1 MTPTPGEH
9 PDELAAILKSWQM
22 AETAAIERA
31 TEVIERTGHPV
42 IRLAMEIIRRDS
54 EMHRRVQQ
62 AILDGPERQ
71 AFTEEELREIWNLV
85 EQQSAAEKRRLEF
98 ARQAAG
104 ACRTDLERM
113 PLTYL
118 LLTYVVEDEKK
129 RARLLGHLE
138 NFQHNQ
144 YEDV

>member
-9 PDELAAILKSWQM
+9 RGELATILKSWQM
-22 AETAAIERA
+22 AETATIERA
-31 TEVIERTGHPV
+31 TEVIEHTGHPV
-42 IRLAMEIIRRDS
+42 IRLAMEIVLRDS

-71 AFTEEELREIWNLV
+71 AFTAEELREIWKLV
-85 EQQSAAEKRRLEF
+85 EQQSEAEERRLEF
-98 ARQAAG
+98 ARQAAS
-104 ACRTDLERM
+104 ACRTNVEQL

-129 RARLLGHLE
+129 RARLLGCLE
-138 NFQHNQ
+138 NFQHNR